1 MQGENRPGVPFDD
14 RAALEELERLQ
25 RSIQEYR
32 RRREEA
38 EGKFEEFVGSFQ
50 APSTVSASGSHQA
63 PSGVAAPASQNAPLP
78 GFYTGGSPAA
88 GSAPVTPPP
97 PASSQGVPAPATPAG
112 PAIGPVAAPAGVGAA
127 ASSQP
132 IPPVVVAN
140 VQPPV
145 ATGPAANAA
154 APVVVPPAPAVPSP
168 AATVAPPA
176 VALPGNLFSDAGPS
190 SAEAPQADAAGPA
203 TGKGAARGRLLLA
216 AVAVAA
222 VLIAAVL
229 LMRSRTPPV
238 VLAPPPAA
246 AVEGPAPVPIPP
258 AAAAPVAAAPAA
270 ATPVPPAEIR
280 TIRRVWVRA
289 IVDGK
294 REVERELEADARVP
308 LPAGR
313 LFVIRAGDAGA
324 VHFVLNGKDQGPLG
338 AEAQVVT
345 RTFTSPEQ

>member
-1 MQGENRPGVPFDD
+1 MQGENRPEDPFDD

-50 APSTVSASGSHQA
+50 APSGGIEPASHQG
-63 PSGVAAPASQNAPLP
+63 PSGVTAPAAQNAPLP
-78 GFYTGGSPAA
+78 GFYTGGNAAA
-88 GSAPVTPPP
+88 GSAPVAPP
-97 PASSQGVPAPATPAG
+97 PAASPQGVPAPAPPAG
-112 PAIGPVAAPAGVGAA
+112 PAIPPVAAPAGVAAA

-132 IPPVVVAN
+132 L
-140 VQPPV
+140 
-145 ATGPAANAA
+145 
-154 APVVVPPAPAVPSP
+154 PPAPAVPSP

-176 VALPGNLFSDAGPS
+176 VALPGDFFSDAGPS
-190 SAEAPQADAAGPA
+190 AAEAPHVDAAGPA
-203 TGKGAARGRLLLA
+203 REKGTMRGRLLLA
-216 AVAVAA
+216 AVAVIV
-222 VLIAAVL
+222 VLIAGVL
-229 LMRSRTPPV
+229 LTRSRTPPV

-270 ATPVPPAEIR
+270 ATPAPPAEIR

-313 LFVIRAGDAGA
+313 VFVIRAGDAGA

-345 RTFTSPEQ
+345 RTFTTPEQ